1 MSMKN
6 PPHSKERRGHRRI
19 VMSFP
24 VNVCLH
30 QSDRLYPGLTVDA
43 SESGL
48 LVQTLKDMPLETTLN
63 IELLFPKDFSLSNF
77 KAVAKVVWKDIC
89 NWEDLE
95 GYQYGLKFIQI
106 SDEDYSMLK
115 KFLADPSFTK
125 EAQLVDDSE
134 HKATLVVKVER

>member
-1 MSMKN
+1 MKN
-6 PPHSKERRGHRRI
+6 SSPPKERRGHRRI

-24 VNVCLH
+24 VNV
-30 QSDRLYPGLTVDA
+30 RLNQGERPYPGLTVDA

-63 IELLFPKDFSLSNF
+63 IELLFQKESNLSNF
-77 KAVAKVVWKDIC
+77 KAVAKIVWKDIC

-106 SDEDYSMLK
+106 SDENYSMLK
-115 KFLADPSFTK
+115 KLLADPSFTK

-134 HKATLVVKVER
+134 HEATLVVKVER

>member
-1 MSMKN
+1 MKN
-6 PPHSKERRGHRRI
+6 SSPPKERRGHRRI

-24 VNVCLH
+24 VNV
-30 QSDRLYPGLTVDA
+30 RLNQGERPYPGLTVDA

-63 IELLFPKDFSLSNF
+63 IELLFPKESNLSNF
-77 KAVAKVVWKDIC
+77 KAVAKIVWKDIC

-95 GYQYGLKFIQI
+95 VYQYGLKFIQI
-106 SDEDYSMLK
+106 SDENYSMLK
-115 KFLADPSFTK
+115 KLLADPSFTK

-134 HKATLVVKVER
+134 HEATLVVKVER

>member
-1 MSMKN
+1 MKN
-6 PPHSKERRGHRRI
+6 SSPPKERRGHRRI

-24 VNVCLH
+24 VNV
-30 QSDRLYPGLTVDA
+30 RLNQGERPYPGLTVDA

-63 IELLFPKDFSLSNF
+63 IELLFPKESNLSNF
-77 KAVAKVVWKDIC
+77 KAVAKIVWKDIC

-106 SDEDYSMLK
+106 SDENYSMLK
-115 KFLADPSFTK
+115 KLLADPSFTK

-134 HKATLVVKVER
+134 HGATLVVKVER

>member
-1 MSMKN
+1 MKN
-6 PPHSKERRGHRRI
+6 SSPPKERRGHRRI

-24 VNVCLH
+24 VNV
-30 QSDRLYPGLTVDA
+30 RLNQGERPYPGLTVDA

-63 IELLFPKDFSLSNF
+63 IELLFPKESNLSNF
-77 KAVAKVVWKDIC
+77 KAVAKIVWKDIC

-106 SDEDYSMLK
+106 PDENYSMLK
-115 KFLADPSFTK
+115 KLLADPSFTK

-134 HKATLVVKVER
+134 HEATLVVKVER